1 MPDGDPLALHDVRP
15 EDERT
20 HALLELVLAEV
31 RALRAE
37 IAVRRDAPD
46 RALDPAHR
54 AVLRA
59 ILPTIAGIVAGRAF
73 TVTELQRHAR
83 LAEFGALR
91 AAIDRAGGANR
102 LGRLLRRAATAGYE
116 IDGYRV
122 KHVGVDRDGNV
133 FTVASAANHAAISPH
148 AR

>member
-73 TVTELQRHAR
+73 TVGELQGHAR

-102 LGRLLRRAATAGYE
+102 LGRLLRRAAGCE
-116 IDGYRV
+116 IDGLRV
-122 KHVGVDRDGNV
+122 EHVGVDRDGNV

>member
-46 RALDPAHR
+46 RALDLAHR

-73 TVTELQRHAR
+73 TVGELQGHAR

-102 LGRLLRRAATAGYE
+102 LGRLLRRAAGCE
-116 IDGYRV
+116 IDGLRV
-122 KHVGVDRDGNV
+122 EHVGEDREGLV